1 MFFKSGLQRAR
12 RSGRGQR
19 ENKPENTDMKLPK
32 FALPYETLGSP
43 LGDSRTRHE
52 DQRDNR
58 NDDEGNANGEDEE
71 EEPPTLNVRDARVN
85 K

>member
-1 MFFKSGLQRAR
+1 
-12 RSGRGQR
+12 
-19 ENKPENTDMKLPK
+19 MKLPK

-71 EEPPTLNVRDARVN
+71 EVSGDEFMFGKGISVDDVSLHILKLGASNTERTRC
-85 K
+85 